1 MTLNHDITIIRN
13 CTRSVDLFAVAE
25 AHSEQ
30 VCALEDR
37 LREAELVYSWDR
49 IEVLIERLA
58 VARYVYRFAYDAASE
73 LEEDE
78 HECMMS
84 NVINDAM
91 MGDRI

>member
-1 MTLNHDITIIRN
+1 MTLNRSITIIRN
-13 CTRSVDLFAVAE
+13 CTKSVDLFAVAE
-25 AHSEQ
+25 AYSQE
-30 VCALEDR
+30 VSDLENR
-37 LREAELVYSWDR
+37 LREAELAYNWDR

-58 VARYVYRFAYDAASE
+58 VARYVYKFAYDAASE

-91 MGDRI
+91 MGDRA